1 MVDAACAKLLT
12 QLVSSREAK
21 IGDGNAKAIVE
32 AENILRL
39 QVTVINTETVTIL
52 NCIEQ
57 LEEHILNQCV
67 VPEIAAAMQ
76 YLCEQVMVRCV
87 VQDNIGAV
95 VILHDTVQ
103 SNDAGVR

>member
-1 MVDAACAKLLT
+1 MVDAPCTELLA
-12 QLVSSREAK
+12 QLISSGEAK

-39 QVTVINTETVTIL
+39 QVTVINTETMTIL

-57 LEEHILNQCV
+57 LKEYVLNQSV

-76 YLCEQVMVRCV
+76 YLREQVVVRCV
-87 VQDNIGAV
+87 VHDNIGAV
-95 VILHDTVQ
+95 VVLNDTMQ
-103 SNDAGVR
+103 SNDARVR